1 MPDPILLGD
10 EIARALGVREGLSLH
25 APGAGGGGP
34 EVLRMSP
41 SQGRAI
47 FVPVEIGD
55 AGGAKRPAFLRLRPL
70 SGEAVGEGAFESWR
84 FEHRWLRGALTPL
97 AASLRPLPG
106 VEGPGAGAGG
116 SVLPPLLYCR
126 EKKVWIGAICV
137 ECEKDVPDAEAGARC
152 ASCGRT
158 RTAGTRPVEP
168 MTSLERIARRLAAH
182 RAKGAGAGA
191 APVAWLPCATC
202 PERSA
207 CFPSKEAGAL
217 AVERLVPLV
226 DAPSGA
232 LLVEPF
238 DLPLRAWLRL
248 ATGERWSAVR
258 KELSSWPASH
268 VLRLD
273 GVFGPG
279 RPTLLGP
286 EHGPLFA
293 LETLLLRLEILRQ
306 LLEGLSALAAGP
318 GRPHLGLAPDAIAIG
333 LAAPDVWGSP
343 LWTSRARILDVSRAA
358 GESVDDLAPPADRPP
373 ALVSADC
380 RPSAWTQGRCLPRA
394 AGGNFT
400 GMKSWDFHFL
410 PHPSTDKVPSRGT
423 RVVFAADQGGRP
435 VGPMI
440 EGLIDVAFSDV
451 WMVGVPEPARFEASL
466 RELIAR
472 DEGRPLFVMRPV
484 TEHGLLDDLFAIG
497 TLWLASLTVDP
508 GGLDL
513 AVALRDALRDRGAK
527 APGGYVA
534 AAKGLGFVLYQAQ
547 EDGSERS
554 LPAEILESI
563 LDLGNRLCGGVPG
576 AWPGQ
581 SHEPVDPARRKQVLR
596 DFVSEVEALARVV
609 RHRIFGFSAED
620 AEIRAALESLVREG

>member
-10 EIARALGVREGLSLH
+10 EIARALGLREGLSLS
-25 APGAGGGGP
+25 AVAGGGGGP
-34 EVLRMSP
+34 EVLSLSP
-41 SQGRAI
+41 SPARAI
-47 FVPVEIGD
+47 FVPVEIGE
-55 AGGAKRPAFLRLRPL
+55 AEGVRRPAFLRLRPL
-70 SGEAVGEGAFESWR
+70 TGDGVGDGGFDAWR

-126 EKKVWIGAICV
+126 EKHVWIGAICV
-137 ECEKDVPDAEAGARC
+137 ECEKELPGSVAGARC
-152 ASCGRT
+152 ASCGRA
-158 RTAGTRPVEP
+158 RAAGAPPVEP
-168 MTSLERIARRLAAH
+168 MTSLERIARRLAVH
-182 RAKGAGAGA
+182 PSKGSSAGSA
-191 APVAWLPCATC
+191 VAWLPCATC
-202 PERSA
+202 PNRSA
-207 CFPSKEAGAL
+207 CFPSKEAGPL

-258 KELSSWPASH
+258 KELASWPPSH
-268 VLRLD
+268 VTRLD

-318 GRPHLGLAPDAIAIG
+318 GRPHLGLAPDAIAVG

-358 GESVDDLAPPADRPP
+358 GESAEDLAPPADRPP
-373 ALVSADC
+373 TLVSADC

-394 AGGNFT
+394 AGGEFA

-423 RVVFAADQGGRP
+423 RVAFSADVGGRP
-435 VGPMI
+435 AGGTI

-451 WMVGVPEPARFEASL
+451 WMVGVPEPARFEAAL

-472 DEGRPLFVMRPV
+472 DDGRPLIVMRPV

-513 AVALRDALRDRGAK
+513 AVTLREALRDRGGK

-534 AAKGLGFVLYQAQ
+534 AAKGLGFVHYQAQ

-554 LPAEILESI
+554 LPVEILESI

-581 SHEPVDPARRKQVLR
+581 SHEPVDPARRRQVLR
-596 DFVSEVEALARVV
+596 DFVSEVEALARMV

-620 AEIRAALESLVREG
+620 AELRAALESLVREG